1 MFDVASLKEENNIH
15 IAEENKQS
23 NVKPNVSRETL
34 VKEKP
39 SLILADEEEDDE
51 YIGNIEEEISEENIQ
66 KTEIKQYEKSIK
78 PLDNEFLL
86 SLLAG
91 ANKPEKAKDIEK
103 FNNLDFY
110 MMDLNYAKY
119 ANLLK
124 HCLIVASGNNYI
136 VLCTDNQP
144 EANEINEAD
153 QQDKFGELMVKL
165 LEQNK
170 KVFAIAKEQQK
181 IVIQLF
187 KDRMI
192 AGTLPQPACIE
203 PKMIE
208 KKVEKQMSEEEKVL
222 DLFGE
227 ENIIV
232 TEE

>member
-1 MFDVASLKEENNIH
+1 
-15 IAEENKQS
+15 
-23 NVKPNVSRETL
+23 
-34 VKEKP
+34 
-39 SLILADEEEDDE
+39 
-51 YIGNIEEEISEENIQ
+51 
-66 KTEIKQYEKSIK
+66 
-78 PLDNEFLL
+78 
-86 SLLAG
+86 
-91 ANKPEKAKDIEK
+91 
-103 FNNLDFY
+103 

-165 LEQNK
+165 LEKNK

-192 AGTLPQPACIE
+192 AGTLPQPAYIE